1 MKTLP
6 STIKSLADEAEFQ
19 LTVARENLEWLCALG
34 RAVAHDMKHA
44 KGRDTERLL
53 GLINFLDD
61 TNFSGV
67 DDAIDVFKAASAEAA
82 TQNAN
87 AENVSR
93 TSAEVQP

>member
-6 STIKSLADEAEFQ
+6 TIEDLSNEAEFQ
-19 LTVARENLEWLCALG
+19 LIVARENLQWLCALG
-34 RAVAHDMKHA
+34 RAVALDMKHS

-53 GLINFLDD
+53 GLISYLDD
-61 TNFSGV
+61 TNFSGI
-67 DDAIDVFKAASAEAA
+67 DDAIDRFKATGTDVA